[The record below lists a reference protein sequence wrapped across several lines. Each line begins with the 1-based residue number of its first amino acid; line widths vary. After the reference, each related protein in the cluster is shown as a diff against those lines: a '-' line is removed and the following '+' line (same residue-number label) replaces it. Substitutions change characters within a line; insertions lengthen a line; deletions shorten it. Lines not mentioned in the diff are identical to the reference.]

1 MKQLFFLLSSII
13 YFFFTGCA
21 KDVSIDSIVGK
32 WEVISVYKGKVY
44 DNKTNNTYILNFK
57 DDKKVSIKLDVNT
70 CVSEYTTSCDN
81 CINISPIKC
90 TEACCDSDFAIK
102 LIEVIG
108 ESKKYDINSDILTLR
123 NIGEIKLKRVF
134 D

>member
-1 MKQLFFLLSSII
+1 MKQLLFLAIS
-13 YFFFTGCA
+13 YFFFAGCA

-44 DNKTNNTYILNFK
+44 ENKTNNTYIVDFK
-57 DDKKVSIKLDVNT
+57 DDKNVSIKLDVNT

-81 CINISPIKC
+81 CINISPFGC
-90 TEACCDSDFAIK
+90 TKACCDSDFAIK
-102 LIEVIG
+102 LIEIIS
-108 ESKKYDINSDILTLR
+108 ESTKYDIKSDILTLR
-123 NIGEIKLKRVF
+123 NTGEIKLKKVF